1 VPNDGTVIS
10 SLHRWRRA
18 VEFNQSLASAK
29 GPVVVEGTSIGKL
42 GSVLV
47 TDGGGRHAAASAN
60 GMCSRGLRVE
70 CKDSGMDIEEWWPKL
85 SESAREWLI
94 ANNGDVVAGAVL
106 NEIASAG
113 GVVESGAWWI
123 GEGGPEG
130 LYLSDRATDWIEE
143 TANREH

>member
-1 VPNDGTVIS
+1 M
-10 SLHRWRRA
+10 
-18 VEFNQSLASAK
+18 E
-29 GPVVVEGTSIGKL
+29 
-42 GSVLV
+42 
-47 TDGGGRHAAASAN
+47 
-60 GMCSRGLRVE
+60 
-70 CKDSGMDIEEWWPKL
+70 IEEWWPKL